1 MAATDVHCHTLVAC
15 VVDVCVRVAPLHP
28 HTALHTTAEAKE
40 RPSQQDQN
48 VALLLVLC
56 IYITIHS
63 LYRKKKQLFLISLY
77 WTCKQ
82 AKIRPLLLKNIHKEA
97 KTIKDDACFVKRTQ
111 VYYMQHLGIFF
122 IADSIGCAL
131 WRPLKAAV
139 FHAPTSAPSTSFAV
153 GGYPRPATRSSWSR

>member
-56 IYITIHS
+56 IYIY
-63 LYRKKKQLFLISLY
+63 LYIVCIERKNSFFLYPCTELVN
-77 WTCKQ
+77 
-82 AKIRPLLLKNIHKEA
+82 RLK
-97 KTIKDDACFVKRTQ
+97 
-111 VYYMQHLGIFF
+111 LGP
-122 IADSIGCAL
+122 CL
-131 WRPLKAAV
+131 
-139 FHAPTSAPSTSFAV
+139 
-153 GGYPRPATRSSWSR
+153 